1 VSHFRYKD
9 RADGKGDDQ
18 IKQTL
23 VQLGKGISRPSTWR
37 NGDALCR
44 VDLREAAMGFGTR
57 RRLRAIGNI
66 DNRRKRRNPRTALG
80 ISPESSG
87 GGR

>member
-1 VSHFRYKD
+1 MSHFRYRD
-9 RADGKGDDQ
+9 RAEGKGDDQ
-18 IKQTL
+18 INAGTVGQGDQSPFNL
-23 VQLGKGISRPSTWR
+23 A
-37 NGDALCR
+37 NGDALCQ
-44 VDLREAAMGFGTR
+44 VDLSEAAMGFGTR

-66 DNRRKRRNPRTALG
+66 DNRRKCKNPRTALG

>member
-1 VSHFRYKD
+1 VQ
-9 RADGKGDDQ
+9 GDQ
-18 IKQTL
+18 SPFNL
-23 VQLGKGISRPSTWR
+23 A

-57 RRLRAIGNI
+57 RRLRAIGDI
-66 DNRRKRRNPRTALG
+66 DNRRKCKNPRTALG